1 VEVQRPDLF
10 GAAIPQVGVLD
21 MLRFDK
27 FTIGNAWIPEYGCS
41 TCGQSDFDWLIKYSP
56 VHNVKPAAYPPTL
69 IMTAD
74 HDDRVFPAH
83 SFKFAAAMQ
92 AAQTGDAPVL
102 LRIESKAGHGAGTPI
117 TKSIN
122 EYADMYAFLAKNLN
136 VPVPQDF

>member
-1 VEVQRPDLF
+1 
-10 GAAIPQVGVLD
+10 

-41 TCGQSDFDWLIKYSP
+41 TCGQSDFNWLFKYSP
-56 VHNVKPAAYPPTL
+56 LQNVKPASYPPTL

-74 HDDRVFPAH
+74 HDDRVYPAH

-92 AAQTGDAPVL
+92 AAQTGDAPIL

-117 TKSIN
+117 SKSI
-122 EYADMYAFLAKNLN
+122 EAYADMYAFLAKNLN
-136 VPVPQDF
+136 VEVPGNF

>member
-1 VEVQRPDLF
+1 VQRPDLF

-27 FTIGNAWIPEYGCS
+27 FTVGNGWIPEYGCS
-41 TCGQSDFDWLIKYSP
+41 TCGAKDFNWLIKYSP
-56 VHNVKPAAYPPTL
+56 LQNVKAASYPATL

-92 AAQTGDAPVL
+92 SSQTGDAPIL
-102 LRIESKAGHGAGTPI
+102 LRIESKAGHGGGTPI
-117 TKSIN
+117 TKSI
-122 EYADMYAFLAKNLN
+122 EQYADMYAFLVKNLSID
-136 VPVPQDF
+136 VPHDFK